1 MSLTFESR
9 SVRNLEGA
17 KWLASRP
24 SPSRRCCL
32 VLSLSLSAPAGISRG
47 SHDQDIYVYSTR
59 PRNIH
64 RHHHTQSSFVQIP
77 LSSLHHLFLMS
88 NLFMALIVLA
98 AKIPIPAIRSP
109 FHPSSS
115 TFRYAPPPP
124 FSCSPSLLPLYL
136 IHRVHAVMTLH
147 DLLRSLSSIFMN
159 MSVWVSH
166 SMASP
171 SMSDFLALPLY
182 QHLFFSCTLFIY
194 ISSLH

>member
-1 MSLTFESR
+1 MIRTSTCTLHVRGTSTVIIILSR
-9 SVRNLEGA
+9 HSS
-17 KWLASRP
+17 K
-24 SPSRRCCL
+24 
-32 VLSLSLSAPAGISRG
+32 SLSHPSTISFSCLICLWR
-47 SHDQDIYVYSTR
+47 
-59 PRNIH
+59 
-64 RHHHTQSSFVQIP
+64 SSFWQRRYPFQQFGLPFIP
-77 LSSLHHLFLMS
+77 PLL
-88 NLFMALIVLA
+88 
-98 AKIPIPAIRSP
+98 
-109 FHPSSS
+109 PSV
-115 TFRYAPPPP
+115 TRLPP